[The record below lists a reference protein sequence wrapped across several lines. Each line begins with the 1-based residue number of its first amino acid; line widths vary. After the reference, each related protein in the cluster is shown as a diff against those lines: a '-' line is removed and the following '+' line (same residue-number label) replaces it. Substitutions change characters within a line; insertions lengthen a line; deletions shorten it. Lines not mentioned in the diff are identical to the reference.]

1 MRLELYNYRFA
12 QEILESSRHDPAWQE
27 LTEVFSK
34 IPVFIFP
41 GKSKK
46 NERLDIVQQV
56 MNTYLD
62 RRLAVDLGWD
72 YHPTATRIPDSG
84 LAADFR
90 KTYGDLVVQ
99 MEVQFGNM
107 SRWYSDIFK
116 FQTAYSQSL
125 TRVAVS
131 VVPMQE
137 MAVRIDSNIVNF
149 ERTKRELPSADL
161 SITLPI
167 LMVGLGFNA
176 NTEFVDLSKTRFLIE
191 EITGRGRAD
200 NRWRIVHGYINGT
213 SLKNIGPESETGP
226 MPADTGGV
234 AGDGESKEDAE
245 AD

>member
-1 MRLELYNYRFA
+1 MRLEHYNYRFA
-12 QEILESSRHDPAWQE
+12 QEILESSHHDPAWQE

-34 IPVFIFP
+34 TPVFVFP

-46 NERLDIVQQV
+46 NKKLDVVQQV

-62 RRLAVDLGWD
+62 RRLAVDLNWD
-72 YHPTATRIPDSG
+72 YHPAATQIPDSG

-90 KTYGDLVVQ
+90 KTFGELPIQ

-125 TRVAVS
+125 TKVAVS

-167 LMVGLGFNA
+167 LMVGLGFDD
-176 NTEFVDLSKTRFLIE
+176 NTEFVDLTKTRFPIE
-191 EITGRGRAD
+191 EITGRGKAE
-200 NRWRIVHGYINGT
+200 NRWRIVQGYLNGT
-213 SLKNIGPESETGP
+213 SLEEIGPDSETGP
-226 MPADTGGV
+226 MPADASDSTDDDDS
-234 AGDGESKEDAE
+234 AGDGESG
-245 AD
+245 